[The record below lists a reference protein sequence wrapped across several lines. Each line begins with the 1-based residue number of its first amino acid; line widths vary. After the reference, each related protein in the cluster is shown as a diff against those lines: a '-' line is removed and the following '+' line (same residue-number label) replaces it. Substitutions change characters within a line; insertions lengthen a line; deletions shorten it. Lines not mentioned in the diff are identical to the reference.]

1 MHIQLLCPLF
11 EKKMEHHE
19 DGSIGEKVAAKMRY
33 SYAIDF
39 SHSSEE
45 LVTTNLVQ
53 QEDSRLDY
61 LNRNSD

>member
-1 MHIQLLCPLF
+1 
-11 EKKMEHHE
+11 MEHHE